1 MRFFGSVISG
11 FIALS
16 FCAHWQEGYA
26 QANVSAS
33 SYEKSGRDDF
43 ATFRIGPTSVL
54 SEAVAPLIE
63 IARRTEARDIQ
74 GNIVENA
81 LNFNLGMQITPIPGL
96 EVKAGVWQQEIDQTP
111 QNNPQMG
118 LSSKPSQLF
127 IEDSLIN
134 EFNID
139 DPSLGKTVNSEG
151 FDIGASYVWDTD
163 RFGQFILSTKTT
175 YVKDFQNRGSLVEFF
190 EAGMDPEVD
199 RVLSPELQSSL
210 MLTWQF
216 GNHTATAITNYFN
229 SFKDIN
235 ELDLEEINAFVD
247 NIATVDLQYGYTVN
261 TGNDD
266 RAIISFGI
274 RNIFNER
281 TMKIFNSSTKIL
293 DQNGRVAYGSIKYQ
307 F

>member
-1 MRFFGSVISG
+1 MRFFGSFVVG
-11 FIALS
+11 FIALL
-16 FCAHWQEGYA
+16 FCTPWQEGLA
-26 QANVSAS
+26 QTNVSVIGS
-33 SYEKSGRDDF
+33 EKSGVDEL
-43 ATFRIGPTSVL
+43 ATFKIGPTSVL
-54 SEAVAPLIE
+54 SEAIVPLIE

-96 EVKAGVWQQEIDQTP
+96 EVKAGAWRQEIDHTSR
-111 QNNPQMG
+111 NNAQVG
-118 LSSKPSQLF
+118 SSLNSSQLF

-139 DPSLGKTVNSEG
+139 DPSLGKTVKSEG

-175 YVKDFQNRGSLVEFF
+175 YVEDFQNSGSLSEFF
-190 EAGMDPEVD
+190 ETGLDPEVD

-229 SFKDIN
+229 SLKDIN

-261 TGNDD
+261 TRNDD

-281 TMKIFNSSTKIL
+281 TMKILNSNTQIL

>member
-1 MRFFGSVISG
+1 MRFFGSFISG
-11 FIALS
+11 FIVLS

-118 LSSKPSQLF
+118 LSSKPSPLF

-139 DPSLGKTVNSEG
+139 DPSLGKNVNSEG

-190 EAGMDPEVD
+190 EAGMNPEVD

>member
-1 MRFFGSVISG
+1 MRFFGSFISG

-118 LSSKPSQLF
+118 LSSKPSPLF

-190 EAGMDPEVD
+190 EAGMNPEVD

-266 RAIISFGI
+266 RAIISLGI

-281 TMKIFNSSTKIL
+281 TTKIL
-293 DQNGRVAYGSIKYQ
+293 NSNTQILDQSGRVAYGSIKYQ

>member
-1 MRFFGSVISG
+1 MTLPLFVLGQG
-11 FIALS
+11 A
-16 FCAHWQEGYA
+16 YA
-26 QANVSAS
+26 QENELAVDSTDADFDN
-33 SYEKSGRDDF
+33 F
-43 ATFRIGPTSVL
+43 ATFRIAPTSVL

-63 IARRTEARDIQ
+63 IARKTEARDLH
-74 GNIVENA
+74 GNIVEDA
-81 LNFNLGMQITPIPGL
+81 LNFNLGMQITPIRGL
-96 EVKAGVWQQEIDQTP
+96 EVNAGIWQQEIEQRSQSDG
-111 QNNPQMG
+111 QMG
-118 LSSKPSQLF
+118 SAWNLSQLY
-127 IEDSLIN
+127 IEDSSIN

-139 DPSLGKTVNSEG
+139 DPALGQTVKSKG

-163 RFGQFILSTKTT
+163 RFGQFTLSTKTT
-175 YVKDFQNRGSLVEFF
+175 YVREFQNRGSLLELFD
-190 EAGMDPEVD
+190 AGLDHQVDPAV
-199 RVLSPELQSSL
+199 SPELQSSL

-216 GNHTATAITNYFN
+216 GNHTASAITNYFD

-235 ELDLEEINAFVD
+235 ELDLDEINALVD

-274 RNIFNER
+274 RNIFNEK
-281 TMKIFNSSTKIL
+281 TVQLLNSNTQIL

>member
-1 MRFFGSVISG
+1 MRFFGSFISG

-118 LSSKPSQLF
+118 LSSKQSPLF

-190 EAGMDPEVD
+190 EAGMNPEVD

>member
-1 MRFFGSVISG
+1 MTLPLFVLGQG
-11 FIALS
+11 
-16 FCAHWQEGYA
+16 GYA
-26 QANVSAS
+26 QENELAVDSTDADFDN
-33 SYEKSGRDDF
+33 F
-43 ATFRIGPTSVL
+43 ATFRIAPTSVL

-63 IARRTEARDIQ
+63 IARKTEARDLH
-74 GNIVENA
+74 GNIVEDA
-81 LNFNLGMQITPIPGL
+81 LNFNLGMQITPIRGL
-96 EVKAGVWQQEIDQTP
+96 EVNAGIWQQEIEQRSQSDG
-111 QNNPQMG
+111 QMG
-118 LSSKPSQLF
+118 SAGNLSQLY
-127 IEDSLIN
+127 IEESSIN

-139 DPSLGKTVNSEG
+139 DPALGQTVKSKG

-163 RFGQFILSTKTT
+163 RFGQFTLSTKTT
-175 YVKDFQNRGSLVEFF
+175 YVREFQNRGSLLELFD
-190 EAGMDPEVD
+190 AGLDHQVDPAV
-199 RVLSPELQSSL
+199 SPELQSSL

-216 GNHTATAITNYFN
+216 GNHTASAITNYFD

-235 ELDLEEINAFVD
+235 ELDLDEINALVD

-274 RNIFNER
+274 RNIFNEK
-281 TMKIFNSSTKIL
+281 TVQLLNSNTQIL

>member
-1 MRFFGSVISG
+1 MTLPLFVLGQG
-11 FIALS
+11 
-16 FCAHWQEGYA
+16 GYA
-26 QANVSAS
+26 QENELAVDSTDADFDN
-33 SYEKSGRDDF
+33 F
-43 ATFRIGPTSVL
+43 ATFRIAPTSVL

-63 IARRTEARDIQ
+63 IARKTEARDLH
-74 GNIVENA
+74 GNIVEDA
-81 LNFNLGMQITPIPGL
+81 LNFNLGMQITPIRGL
-96 EVKAGVWQQEIDQTP
+96 EVNAGIWQQEIEQRSQSDG
-111 QNNPQMG
+111 QMG
-118 LSSKPSQLF
+118 SAGNLSQLY
-127 IEDSLIN
+127 IEDSSIN

-139 DPSLGKTVNSEG
+139 DPALGQTVKSKG

-163 RFGQFILSTKTT
+163 RFGQFTLSTKTT
-175 YVKDFQNRGSLVEFF
+175 YVREFQNRGSLLELFD
-190 EAGMDPEVD
+190 AGLDHQVDPAV
-199 RVLSPELQSSL
+199 SPELQSSL

-216 GNHTATAITNYFN
+216 GNHTASAITNYFD

-235 ELDLEEINAFVD
+235 ELDLDEINALVD

-274 RNIFNER
+274 RNIFNEK
-281 TMKIFNSSTKIL
+281 TVQLLNSNTQIL

>member
-1 MRFFGSVISG
+1 VRFFGSFISG
-11 FIALS
+11 FIVLS

-118 LSSKPSQLF
+118 LSSKPSPLF

-139 DPSLGKTVNSEG
+139 DPALGETVNSEG

-190 EAGMDPEVD
+190 EAGMNPEVD

>member
-1 MRFFGSVISG
+1 MRFFGSFISG

-139 DPSLGKTVNSEG
+139 DPSLGKNVNSEG

-175 YVKDFQNRGSLVEFF
+175 YVKDFQNRGSLAEFF

>member
-1 MRFFGSVISG
+1 MTLPLFVLGQG
-11 FIALS
+11 A
-16 FCAHWQEGYA
+16 YA
-26 QANVSAS
+26 QENELAVDSTDADFDN
-33 SYEKSGRDDF
+33 F
-43 ATFRIGPTSVL
+43 ATFRIAPTSVL

-63 IARRTEARDIQ
+63 IARKTEARDLH
-74 GNIVENA
+74 GNIVEDA
-81 LNFNLGMQITPIPGL
+81 LNFNLGMQITPIRGL
-96 EVKAGVWQQEIDQTP
+96 EVNAGIWQQEIEQRSQSDG
-111 QNNPQMG
+111 QMG
-118 LSSKPSQLF
+118 SAGNLSQLY
-127 IEDSLIN
+127 IEDSSIN

-139 DPSLGKTVNSEG
+139 DPALGQTVKSKG

-163 RFGQFILSTKTT
+163 RFGQFTLSTKTT
-175 YVKDFQNRGSLVEFF
+175 YVREFQNRGSLLELFD
-190 EAGMDPEVD
+190 AGLDHQVDPAV
-199 RVLSPELQSSL
+199 SPELQSSL

-216 GNHTATAITNYFN
+216 GNHTASAITNYFD

-235 ELDLEEINAFVD
+235 ELDLDEINALVD

-274 RNIFNER
+274 RNIFNEK
-281 TMKIFNSSTKIL
+281 TVQLLNSNTQIL

>member
-1 MRFFGSVISG
+1 MRLFGSFISG

-33 SYEKSGRDDF
+33 SSEKSGKDDF

-190 EAGMDPEVD
+190 EAGMNPEVD

-281 TMKIFNSSTKIL
+281 TMKILNSNTQIL